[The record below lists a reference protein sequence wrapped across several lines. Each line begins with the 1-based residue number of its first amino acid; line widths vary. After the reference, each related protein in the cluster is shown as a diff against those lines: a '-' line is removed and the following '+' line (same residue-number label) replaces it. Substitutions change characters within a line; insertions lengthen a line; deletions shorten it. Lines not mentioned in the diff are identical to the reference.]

1 MQETTSEGKP
11 RPSSA
16 EAAASGTMEPQL
28 MRILIVE
35 DEQKVASF
43 LRRALEEEGQ
53 AVDVE
58 HDGEAGLARALTYDY
73 DLVVLDWLLPLRSG
87 LEVCIAIRE
96 ARTGTPILMLTARDA
111 VEDRIAGL
119 DAGADDYLV
128 KPFALGELLARVRAL
143 LRRGKTGAPKLV
155 VGDLTLDPAKR
166 RVVRAGS
173 EITLT
178 AKEYALLDYLMRHA
192 GQTVSRTMIAEHVW
206 DFDFDGGTNVV
217 DVYINYLRNKIDRGH
232 ARKLI
237 HTARG
242 VGYCLESHNAVSD

>member
-1 MQETTSEGKP
+1 MSDISSGER
-11 RPSSA
+11 RPSAGNS
-16 EAAASGTMEPQL
+16 AASGNMEAEL

-58 HDGEAGLARALTYDY
+58 HDGEAGLQRALTYDY

-87 LEVCIAIRE
+87 LDVCIAIRE

-111 VEDRIAGL
+111 VKDRIAGL

-155 VGDLTLDPAKR
+155 VGDLTLDPAR
-166 RVVRAGS
+166 HRVTRAGQ

-192 GQTVSRTMIAEHVW
+192 GQSLSRTMIAEHVW

-217 DVYINYLRNKIDRGH
+217 DVYINYLRNKIDRGQE
-232 ARKLI
+232 RKLI
-237 HTARG
+237 HTMRG
-242 VGYCLESHNAVSD
+242 VGYCLESRNALSE

>member
-1 MQETTSEGKP
+1 MSDISSGER
-11 RPSSA
+11 RPPAGNS
-16 EAAASGTMEPQL
+16 AASGNMEAEL

-58 HDGEAGLARALTYDY
+58 HDGEAGLQRALTYDY

-87 LEVCIAIRE
+87 LDVCIAIRE

-111 VEDRIAGL
+111 VKDRIAGL

-155 VGDLTLDPAKR
+155 VGDLTLDPAR
-166 RVVRAGS
+166 HRVTRAGQ

-192 GQTVSRTMIAEHVW
+192 GQSLSRTMIAEHVW

-217 DVYINYLRNKIDRGH
+217 DVYINYLRNKIDRGQE
-232 ARKLI
+232 RKLI
-237 HTARG
+237 HTMRG
-242 VGYCLESHNAVSD
+242 VGYCLESRNALSE